1 MPHELHVIKAGD
13 FIRCGGT
20 GKIDFES
27 SREVLR
33 SLAQALITRGIDKA
47 ILDIRKLYGDPPGTY
62 TQLYHLATAFR
73 EAGFG
78 QGHRLAILVSPDR
91 HDKAEFFAICA
102 SGRGWNAW
110 AFDEF
115 EHAFDW
121 LTDALPVEP
130 ATRV

>member
-47 ILDIRKLYGDPPGTY
+47 ILDIRKL
-62 TQLYHLATAFR
+62 
-73 EAGFG
+73 
-78 QGHRLAILVSPDR
+78 
-91 HDKAEFFAICA
+91 
-102 SGRGWNAW
+102 
-110 AFDEF
+110 
-115 EHAFDW
+115 
-121 LTDALPVEP
+121 
-130 ATRV
+130 